1 MAPSGA
7 SIRLLVE
14 RAAHELFSSAG
25 TDQRSVLAEA
35 WAHLRRGAAAL
46 ADLDHGRLPPPQA
59 QEALE
64 HAQAAIAALLRLQ
77 GQRARSG
84 A

>member
-14 RAAHELFSSAG
+14 RAAHELFAAAG
-25 TDQRSVLAEA
+25 TEQRPVLAEA

-46 ADLDHGRLPPPQA
+46 ADLDHGHLPPA
-59 QEALE
+59 GVQEALE
-64 HAQAAIAALLRLQ
+64 HAHAAIAALLRLQ

>member
-7 SIRLLVE
+7 SIFLLVE
-14 RAAHELFSSAG
+14 RAAHDLFAG
-25 TDQRSVLAEA
+25 VGSDQRPVLAEA

-46 ADLDHGRLPPPQA
+46 AEIDHGRVPPA
-59 QEALE
+59 RVQEALE
-64 HAQAAIAALLRLQ
+64 HAHAATTALLRLQ
-77 GQRARSG
+77 GQRARSE